1 MENVLTLGIE
11 ISSWGEI
18 DGTGKPTP
26 LELRLQPSHFYSSES
41 VGAVGTG
48 LLGAVAFRFPAL
60 VLVEVLRGSCCHRT
74 LSAAVHYVLEQF
86 PSTEAMSGGSVPSGD
101 ISSQCLLESSLLP

>member
-1 MENVLTLGIE
+1 MAQGSQLLWTSGYSHCTSTEN
-11 ISSWGEI
+11 
-18 DGTGKPTP
+18 
-26 LELRLQPSHFYSSES
+26 

-48 LLGAVAFRFPAL
+48 LLGAAAYGFPAL
-60 VLVEVLRGSCCHRT
+60 VLVEVLRGSCCYRM
-74 LSAAVHYVLEQF
+74 LSAAVHHVLEQF